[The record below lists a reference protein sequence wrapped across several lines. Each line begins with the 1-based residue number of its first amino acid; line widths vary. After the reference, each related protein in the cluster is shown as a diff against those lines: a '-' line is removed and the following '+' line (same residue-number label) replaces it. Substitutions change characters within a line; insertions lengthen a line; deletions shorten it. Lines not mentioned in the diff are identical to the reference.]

1 MLDKCFWPKPLAGVY
16 IRFLWTWCPVKLP
29 ALDHSSEVLTLELSG
44 FVALEAIPNTGLSP
58 IDPAKMLRLS
68 PLTSRRVQAVL
79 QNNYAQG
86 TESKERW
93 KILKHAQMCSTL
105 PICLLETFQ
114 YLPEKEVSGAKCW
127 LQSPSLLGT
136 VSHEI

>member
-1 MLDKCFWPKPLAGVY
+1 M
-16 IRFLWTWCPVKLP
+16 
-29 ALDHSSEVLTLELSG
+29 LTLELSG

-68 PLTSRRVQAVL
+68 LLTSRRVQAVL

-86 TESKERW
+86 TES
-93 KILKHAQMCSTL
+93 
-105 PICLLETFQ
+105 ETFQ
-114 YLPEKEVSGAKCW
+114 YLLEKEVSGAKCW
-127 LQSPSLLGT
+127 LESPSLLGT